1 MAKLPTFE
9 VSFNVVIVK
18 TLVASED
25 VSKDVISINNLHS
38 DLAIGYH
45 SMDALGNHLRVAS
58 AKPHL
63 STTTLRV
70 VATFEQEC
78 CSHSN
83 DCNPIMASFENVAWI
98 EEILELDYGRF
109 QTVILLCNWVVVNYE
124 GSSAIVKHDYYK
136 FTLVNFEHLIPLS
149 T

>member
-1 MAKLPTFE
+1 MAESPTFE
-9 VSFNVVIVK
+9 VWFNVVVVK
-18 TLVASED
+18 ALVASED
-25 VSKDVISINNLHS
+25 VSKDVISISNLHS

-45 SMDALGNHLRVAS
+45 SMYALGNHLRVAS
-58 AKPHL
+58 AKSHL
-63 STTTLRV
+63 STTLGV

-83 DCNPIMASFENVAWI
+83 DCNPIMASFENVGWI

-109 QTVILLCNWVVVNYE
+109 QTVILLCNWVVVDYE